1 MEERILMNYSKK
13 IIMIAFLFLF
23 AVSGLLPKNIGCIL
37 TVNLKM
43 SMRLFQKADKSVR
56 EDTLLTRQRKE

>member
-43 SMRLFQKADKSVR
+43 SIQLCAFFRKPIKAYGKIR
-56 EDTLLTRQRKE
+56 F